1 MKKYLFYFLIIAVI
15 KGDIYDVSIPEN
27 DTASYNYADF
37 RMWVNDS
44 TDTLKGIYW
53 FMHPNNGDSRSIVN
67 DSAYQSLVNGQ
78 DFALL
83 GAHIFNMHMET
94 GIGDA
99 VIAAMDSFA
108 VQSGHEEISFVPFF
122 INGYSWGGQFGYH
135 FTKWIPERV
144 LGFITQ
150 KGGYHDTTDAGEA
163 IEVPGLMVIAEN
175 DAQYRI
181 DNLTGIFHDHRPQG
195 AKWILAMEPDVAHT
209 LVVDYPFLDSFFNTV
224 TDLRLPSELDVFEPI
239 ALNVIPDSIGWLG
252 NQSTYRI
259 GSWDCFDGDL
269 DSSSWFPSRE
279 VGEYWQ
285 NFVTDL
291 PTDTSICDPEYDSS
305 YVFFTVGIHG
315 ADNESDYTITTNN
328 NDLIDQCRS
337 QLELPEDER
346 MLHINGY
353 LDYGDA
359 GFNEPWSWH
368 IIPNNWALAEMSIGV
383 CNGAPEDVENDL
395 DYWINTVGQ
404 LCNWGS
410 FIRSEIE
417 TDQDID
423 LTTIYVSI
431 TGSDSSG
438 SGSENSPYAT
448 IQKGLEESDNG
459 DTILVGPGT
468 YIENIIWPPI
478 NGIKLVGSGEENC
491 IIDGDSTGRVVSF
504 IDSLNGIIDTN
515 TMITGFTIQN
525 GFSDPDNTG
534 EKPGGGIYCFN
545 AGPMITDCIIKE
557 NYAYGD
563 GGGITLLDGSNAVC
577 SNIEIINNI
586 AKGRRLPGMGSR
598 YRGSGGGVLIINSDP
613 VFTDINITN
622 NYAGEYGAGVYALY
636 SSPIF
641 NNFIISGNVGSG
653 NLQKGGGVLCE
664 GTPNAIFIDG
674 SIFDNGNADIG
685 FAPYIGGGIFVGPIP
700 FDSSS
705 SFYAQL
711 INVNIFSN
719 VSRMWGG
726 GVAGSGI
733 SISGGTIKENTATY
747 FGGGVYKGGHIY
759 SLGNIDF
766 STLNRVSVYSNTVDD
781 SNAIGNDIFSESF
794 LDVVL
799 DTFTVMNPTD
809 YYCTPI
815 DSFAFDIMTGLDDLQ
830 TFDGSLPSEFILHPP
845 YPNPFNPMTTI
856 SFEIPLNN
864 IDHVNINVYDL
875 AGRITEQLIKEKLK
889 TGFHTIQWDASSL
902 SAGIYFLELV
912 SKNKR
917 LVQKLI
923 LLK

>member
-1 MKKYLFYFLIIAVI
+1 MKKYLFCFLLIAVA
-15 KGDIYDVSIPEN
+15 KGEIYDISIPEN

-37 RMWVNDS
+37 RIWVNDS
-44 TDTLKGIYW
+44 TDTLRGIYW
-53 FMHPNNGDSRSIVN
+53 FMHPNNGDSRDIVT
-67 DSAYQSLVNGQ
+67 DSAYQSLVNSQ
-78 DFALL
+78 SFALL
-83 GAHIFNMHMET
+83 GAHIFNMHMST

-99 VIAAMDSFA
+99 VLAAMDSFA
-108 VQSGHEEISFVPFF
+108 VQTGHDEISFIPFF

-150 KGGYHDTTDAGEA
+150 KGGYHDTTDAGGA

-181 DNLTGIFHDHRPQG
+181 DNLTGIFYDHRPQG

-224 TDLRLPSELDVFEPI
+224 TDLRLPSTLNVFEPV
-239 ALNVIPDSIGWLG
+239 ALNIIPDSIGWLG

-259 GSWDCFDGDL
+259 GSWYCYDGDM
-269 DSSSWFPSRE
+269 DSSSWFPTRQ

-291 PTDTSICDPEYDSS
+291 PTDTSVCGPAYDSS

-315 ADNESDYTITTNN
+315 EEDESNYTITTNN

-337 QLELPEDER
+337 QLELPEDDR
-346 MLHINGY
+346 DLHINGY
-353 LDYGDA
+353 LDYDDA
-359 GFNEPWSWH
+359 GFNEPWNWH
-368 IIPNNWALAEMSIGV
+368 IIPNEWALAEMSIGI
-383 CNGAPEDVENDL
+383 CNGYPEDVENDL

-410 FIRSEIE
+410 FIKEEIE
-417 TDQDID
+417 IDQDTD
-423 LTTIYVSI
+423 LTTIYVSV
-431 TGSDSSG
+431 TGSDSLG

-448 IQKGLEESDNG
+448 IQKGLDESNNG
-459 DTILVGPGT
+459 DTILVDSGT
-468 YIENIIWPPI
+468 YVENIIWPPT
-478 NGIKLVGSGEENC
+478 NGIKLTGSGEENC
-491 IIDGDSTGRVVSF
+491 IIDGDSTGRVISF
-504 IDSLNGIIDTN
+504 LDSLNGIIDTN
-515 TMITGFTIQN
+515 TLITGFTIQN
-525 GFSDPDNTG
+525 GFSDFDNTG

-545 AGPMITDCIIKE
+545 ASPMITDCIIKE

-563 GGGITLLDGSNAVC
+563 GGGITLLDGSNALC

-586 AKGRRLPGMGSR
+586 AKGTRPPGMGLR

-641 NNFIISGNVGSG
+641 NNFIISGNGGSG
-653 NLQKGGGVLCE
+653 MLQKGGGVLCE

-674 SIFDNGNADIG
+674 SIFDNGNTDIG
-685 FAPYIGGGIFVGPIP
+685 LAPYIGGGIFVGPAP

-711 INVNIFSN
+711 NNVNIFSN

-747 FGGGVYKGGHIY
+747 FGGGVYQGGHIY
-759 SLGNIDF
+759 SIGNIDF
-766 STLNRVSVYSNTVDD
+766 SPLNRVSVYSNTVDD

-830 TFDGSLPSEFILHPP
+830 TFDESFPSEFILHPP

-856 SFEIPLNN
+856 SFDIPPNTTDYFD
-864 IDHVNINVYDL
+864 IKVYDL
-875 AGRITEQLIKEKLK
+875 AGRITEQLIKGKFN
-889 TGFHTIQWDASSL
+889 TGFHTIQWDASSH